1 MANIYKGTLGLIGN
15 TPLIEAI
22 NLEKAYNLEA
32 KLLFKLEYFNPA
44 GSVKDRIA
52 KAMIEDAEAKGQLKE
67 GSVIIEPTSGNTGI
81 GLAALAAAKGYR
93 IILTMPE
100 SMSVERRNILKAYGA
115 EIVLTE
121 ASKGMNGAIA
131 KAKELAEEG
140 HPSGTFVVADQ
151 QTAGKGRRGR
161 SWDSLPG
168 TGIYMT
174 LMLKPDINPNH
185 ASMLTLVTAMAVANA
200 MHRVTGAEALIKWPN
215 DIVINGKKICGILTE
230 MSAQFDYINHIV
242 IGIGINVHNESFPEE
257 LQDHAGSLLLE
268 CGKRVHRA
276 DLIEAFLRL
285 YAIYLQTEDL
295 SALQEEYDQL
305 LVNRGR
311 QVRVLDPK
319 EPFEGKAMGIT
330 KKGELIVDTWESRK
344 LVSSGEVSV
353 RGIYGYV

>member
-1 MANIYKGTLGLIGN
+1 MKEEILRLLRSADGYISGQELCNRFGVSRTAVWK
-15 TPLIEAI
+15 AI
-22 NLEKAYNLEA
+22 N
-32 KLLFKLEYFNPA
+32 
-44 GSVKDRIA
+44 
-52 KAMIEDAEAKGQLKE
+52 QLKE
-67 GSVIIEPTSGNTGI
+67 AGYEIEAQQN
-81 GLAALAAAKGYR
+81 KGYK
-93 IILTMPE
+93 LMAAPDLMTE
-100 SMSVERRNILKAYGA
+100 A
-115 EIVLTE
+115 EIKSLMHTDWVAKEVLYFDTID
-121 ASKGMNGAIA
+121 STNI
-131 KAKELAEEG
+131 KAQELAEKG
-140 HPSGTFVVADQ
+140 YPSGTLVVADKQ
-151 QTAGKGRRGR
+151 ESGKGRRGR
-161 SWDSLPG
+161 SWGSPSG
-168 TGIYMT
+168 TGIFMT
-174 LMLKPDINPNH
+174 LMIKPDINPNN
-185 ASMLTLVTAMAVANA
+185 ASMLTLVAALAVAKA
-200 MHRVTGAEALIKWPN
+200 ITSVTGEEALIKWPN
-215 DIVINGKKICGILTE
+215 DIVVNGKKVCGILTE
-230 MSAQFDYINHIV
+230 MNAQFDYINHIV

-276 DLIEAFLRL
+276 DLIEAFLEEFERL

>member
-1 MANIYKGTLGLIGN
+1 MRLRRC
-15 TPLIEAI
+15 
-22 NLEKAYNLEA
+22 
-32 KLLFKLEYFNPA
+32 
-44 GSVKDRIA
+44 RIRDIIWYLCRTVWTKWSWQA
-52 KAMIEDAEAKGQLKE
+52 SERPNGQARK
-67 GSVIIEPTSGNTGI
+67 
-81 GLAALAAAKGYR
+81 R
-93 IILTMPE
+93 IILIRLIPRT
-100 SMSVERRNILKAYGA
+100 RKQ
-115 EIVLTE
+115 
-121 ASKGMNGAIA
+121 
-131 KAKELAEEG
+131 KELAEEG

-268 CGKRVHRA
+268 CGKHCAPCRS
-276 DLIEAFLRL
+276 D
-285 YAIYLQTEDL
+285 
-295 SALQEEYDQL
+295 
-305 LVNRGR
+305 
-311 QVRVLDPK
+311 
-319 EPFEGKAMGIT
+319 
-330 KKGELIVDTWESRK
+330 
-344 LVSSGEVSV
+344 
-353 RGIYGYV
+353 RGISGRI